1 MLTFEMK
8 WCLYRGIA
16 CDVLRGMGFNKT
28 DVWDFVSD
36 LDMSFEEHM
45 NSPVS
50 AWAALIRADA
60 IDYRSREGK
69 FYFNRTN
76 S

>member
-1 MLTFEMK
+1 MLTIEMK

-16 CDVLRGMGFNKT
+16 CDVLRGMGFNQP

-45 NSPVS
+45 KSPVS
-50 AWAALIRADA
+50 AWAALIRSDA
-60 IDYRSREGK
+60 IDYRCREGK
-69 FYFNRTN
+69 EFFK
-76 S
+76 